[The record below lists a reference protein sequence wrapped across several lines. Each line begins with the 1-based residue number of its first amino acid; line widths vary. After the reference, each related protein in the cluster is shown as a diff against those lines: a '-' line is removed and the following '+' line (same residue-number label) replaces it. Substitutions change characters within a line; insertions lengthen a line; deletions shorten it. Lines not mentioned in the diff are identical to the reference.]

1 MFVQFVTK
9 NEDKKKSYTSNV
21 AEFDLV
27 MQVWFRLSCKE
38 YYLAYEEKCFIICFL
53 FFNLQLDSEIWNTW
67 FRVLFKRRNLPSF
80 RWIQVKFLGLYSI
93 NAVKLDT
100 MLIMQD
106 IQDQNFRFLADN
118 CLEPQKLSFCM
129 CIEYCHI

>member
-1 MFVQFVTK
+1 MRTQRNLILLMWLSLTWWCRYYSDSLVK
-9 NEDKKKSYTSNV
+9 N
-21 AEFDLV
+21 
-27 MQVWFRLSCKE
+27 C